1 MRPWETMLERVATER
16 YGRLLAFAVML
27 DGSLAG
33 GEDLVQDALL
43 ATFSARARFASVE
56 QAEAYVRRAIGSRYI
71 DVSRRRA
78 RERGVLAIFA
88 PPDSVELDVDLG
100 FAPEVQT
107 ALSLL
112 SPRERTCL
120 LLRHV
125 EGLSVRET
133 SKLLRIGE
141 GAVKRYVYD
150 AVAAMNA
157 ALDTDSSGEEITV
170 NIRETNR
177 AR

>member
-1 MRPWETMLERVATER
+1 MRPWEAMLQRVASER

-27 DGSLAG
+27 DGSTSG

-43 ATFSARARFASVE
+43 ATFTARARFSSVE
-56 QAEAYVRRAIGSRYI
+56 QAEAYVRRAIGSRYL
-71 DVSRRRA
+71 DQSRRRA
-78 RERGVLAIFA
+78 RERSVLTRIA
-88 PPDSVELDVDLG
+88 PSRVVELDVDLG
-100 FAPEVQT
+100 FAPEVQA
-107 ALSLL
+107 ALALL

-133 SKLLRIGE
+133 SKLLRVSE

-157 ALDTDSSGEEITV
+157 ALDTQAGDEEIQV
-170 NIRETNR
+170 KIKENDR
-177 AR
+177 AH